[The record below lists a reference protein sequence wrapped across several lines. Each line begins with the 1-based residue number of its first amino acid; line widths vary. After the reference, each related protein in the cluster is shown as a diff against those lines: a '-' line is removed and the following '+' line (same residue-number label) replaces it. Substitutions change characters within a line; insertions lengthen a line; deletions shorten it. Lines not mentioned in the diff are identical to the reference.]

1 MMMTE
6 TKSSHSSSRNI
17 YYLLPLVLG
26 PVILFGRHMIRGRA
40 FFWGTSSLQFFPW
53 WDYAWKT
60 LLNGELPLWNP
71 WSGMGAPLIAN
82 YQSAV
87 FYPPYWL
94 DGLVYILGGVE
105 WMAWAHTLIVI
116 FHLISAAVGTAMLLR
131 NLHTSWFAA
140 AAGGLSYGLGGYLVA
155 RAGFLSINAAASWFP
170 WILLILYRMAR
181 SGKTRDHLKAG
192 LLYGLLFLSGHAQT
206 AWYIVLFS
214 GAWMVFWSLQVQN
227 GRNIYGIIRLLWFWM
242 LTGLLGVMVAAVQL
256 LPTAEYLLNSQ
267 RSAEIGF
274 EAAMTYSYW
283 PWRVLTIAAPDLFGS
298 PAQGNYWGYGN
309 YWEDAV
315 YIGLLPLLLSL
326 IAVIKMAVNGS
337 TKESS
342 RQSRSRRSLVY
353 FLCAAIAVSFVFA
366 LGKNTPIFPL
376 LYRNIPTFDLFQAP
390 TRFMIWT
397 QMSLAIIAGLAV
409 DQWKRPIQRGLYW
422 TRLAAAGS
430 FAVSL
435 GAGLTWLLVEDIRM
449 TFISAAARAGLW
461 GLLTA
466 LTALTLPAEE
476 RRGRR
481 AVWRGAVL
489 LIISADLLIAGWGL
503 NPGVE
508 KEFYRPRERTQQIEG
523 RLYLPAELEY
533 ELKLEHFFRFDTF
546 FPDRRWEEL
555 RELFLPNLHMLDDV
569 ESVNNFDPILPAHY
583 QEWMEL
589 VGRSR
594 GKAKGQLLDLMAA
607 GTIVNQNQPGTD
619 GIRELE
625 NSPAE
630 KISWIPCSRVF
641 STDQEILDVLE
652 SGDFVPREEI
662 LLRDDDQKE
671 GQCLQGAGVFKILEK
686 NSSSL
691 KLEVQADTPGWI
703 FWSQT
708 WYPGWTGRVDGE
720 RAVVLRANYL
730 FQALPVQSGKHFVE
744 FRYQPHVFRIGLLLT
759 AAGALGIAL
768 GFRRADR

>member
-1 MMMTE
+1 MMTE
-6 TKSSHSSSRNI
+6 TKSSNFSPRNF

-26 PVILFGRHMIRGRA
+26 PLILFGGHMIRGRA

-82 YQSAV
+82 YQSAL
-87 FYPPYWL
+87 FYPPNWL
-94 DGLVYILGGVE
+94 DGLAYVLGGVE

-116 FHLISAAVGTAMLLR
+116 LHLTSAAVGTAMLLR

-140 AAGGLSYGLGGYLVA
+140 SAAGLSYGLGGYLVA
-155 RAGFLSINAAASWFP
+155 RAGFFSINAAASWFP
-170 WILLILYRMAR
+170 WILLILFRMAR
-181 SGKTRDHLKAG
+181 SFRVKDHLKAG

-214 GAWMVFWSLQVQN
+214 GAWVVFWSLQIEN
-227 GRNIYGIIRLLWFWM
+227 SRNIYRMMRLLWLWV
-242 LTGLLGVMVAAVQL
+242 LAGLLGAMVAAVQL
-256 LPTAEYLLNSQ
+256 LPTGEYLLNSQ
-267 RSAEIGF
+267 RSAEVGF

-326 IAVIKMAVNGS
+326 IAVIKMAVNRS
-337 TKESS
+337 NWKSS
-342 RQSRSRRSLVY
+342 SQYGNRRSLVY
-353 FLCAAIAVSFVFA
+353 FLCAVIAVSFVFA
-366 LGKNTPIFPL
+366 LGKNTPVFPL

-435 GAGLTWLLVEDIRM
+435 GAGLTWLLVEEIRM
-449 TFISAAARAGLW
+449 TFISAAAWAGLW

-466 LTALTLPAEE
+466 LASLTIPAQE

-481 AVWRGAVL
+481 VIWKGAVL
-489 LIISADLLIAGWGL
+489 LIISTDLLIAGWGL

-508 KEFYRPRERTQQIEG
+508 KEFYHPRERPQQIEG
-523 RLYLPAELEY
+523 RLYLEKELEY
-533 ELKLEHFFRFDTF
+533 ELKIEHFFRFDTF

-555 RELFLPNLHMLDDV
+555 REVFLPNLHMLDDV
-569 ESVNNFDPILPAHY
+569 ESVNNFDPILPAMY
-583 QEWMEL
+583 QKWMEL
-589 VGRSR
+589 VERSR

-607 GTIVNQNQPGTD
+607 GTFVNETQPGTYR
-619 GIRELE
+619 IMRQE
-625 NSPAE
+625 NSPAA
-630 KISWIPCSRVF
+630 KINWVYCSRVF
-641 STDQEILDVLE
+641 SSDQEILDVLE
-652 SGDFVPREEI
+652 SGNYYPGEEI
-662 LLRDDDQKE
+662 LLRGDDQNE
-671 GQCLQGAGVFKILEK
+671 GRCLQGAGNFKILEK

-691 KLEVQADTPGWI
+691 KLEVQTDTPGWI

-708 WYPGWTGRVDGE
+708 WYPGWTGRIDGD
-720 RAVVLRANYL
+720 RVAVLRANYL
-730 FQALPVQSGKHFVE
+730 FQALPVQSGRHIVE
-744 FRYQPHVFRIGLLLT
+744 FRYQPIVFRIGLMLT

-768 GFRRADR
+768 GFWRTD